1 MGIAIPSIGTTTTA
15 GLPLKTNDLEVRSS
29 PEDGFWVPLSEGA
42 IRIENPGILEKR
54 QPMPGENLDIS
65 SEAEPARPPK
75 PNRGGRR
82 FVGIRFACCD
92 VYTRVYVNRA
102 ETAYEGYCP
111 KCSRRVRIRIG
122 PEGTDCRFFTAY

>member
-1 MGIAIPSIGTTTTA
+1 MVGDHV
-15 GLPLKTNDLEVRSS
+15 DLSS
-29 PEDGFWVPLSEGA
+29 DPD
-42 IRIENPGILEKR
+42 
-54 QPMPGENLDIS
+54 
-65 SEAEPARPPK
+65 PARPA
-75 PNRGGRR
+75 NQRGAGRR

-92 VYTRVYVNRA
+92 VYTRVYVNRS